1 MKLQATLFEI
11 KIKKKKTLQSII
23 RMKEI
28 GFKILFLFECAAIQF
43 FTVEFPFENI
53 PGFYVIIIFFSS
65 FDMEEY
71 DENTAKVIQNPS
83 EHNLIKP

>member
-11 KIKKKKTLQSII
+11 KMKKKTLQSII

-43 FTVEFPFENI
+43 FTVEFPFKNI
-53 PGFYVIIIFFSS
+53 PGSYYYFFSS

-83 EHNLIKP
+83 EHNLLKP